1 MILLALDLET
11 TGLSITDDRPIEIGM
26 VLHSTGQNRTLEA
39 TSFLIKSEVPVSD
52 EVTKITGITQAA
64 VNKFGYD
71 PESGLQT
78 VQEWFENAD
87 AIIGHNV
94 IRFDKRMLDA
104 WVKRHSASYPDKL
117 WIDTMTDIP
126 GVAGEKLGYMAANH
140 GFLNLFPHGAL
151 ADCQTVLKMVSMYN
165 IDEIAKRASI
175 PTVVVQ
181 SHQDR
186 NHNQDAKQQK
196 FRWNP
201 DRKIW
206 WRAVKETDVEELA
219 KVCPFDISIADKS
232 IDLEQLW
239 S

>member
-1 MILLALDLET
+1 MILLAFDLET
-11 TGLSITDDRPIEIGM
+11 TGLNITDDRPIEVGLI
-26 VLHSTGQNRTLEA
+26 LHSTGQNRTLES
-39 TSFLIKSEVPVSD
+39 TSFLVKSDVVVST
-52 EVTKITGITQAA
+52 EVTEITGITQAA

-71 PESGLQT
+71 SESGLRT

-94 IRFDKRMLDA
+94 LRFDKRVLDA
-104 WVKRHSASYPDKL
+104 WVKRHGASLPDKL

-151 ADCQTVLKMVSMYN
+151 ADCQTVLKMASMYN
-165 IDEIAKRASI
+165 IDEIVKRANT
-175 PTVVVQ
+175 PTIVVRA
-181 SHQDR
+181 HQDK
-186 NHNQDAKQQK
+186 NHNQDAKKQK

-201 DRKIW
+201 DYKIW
-206 WRAVKETDVEELA
+206 WKAVKQTDVEELS

-232 IDLEQLW
+232 IDLDQLW